1 MERID
6 GKVYWITAEG
16 DLIKYEQMS
25 EKYAINLL
33 KYLEKV
39 GRHIPQLL
47 RDRSEERRKE
57 CRSRWS
63 PYH

>member
-33 KYLEKV
+33 KYLERV

-47 RDRSEERRKE
+47 RDRVQFFQEKKKLDKLF
-57 CRSRWS
+57 
-63 PYH
+63 